1 MVLIICHRN
10 IAVAQSL
17 PTDASFSRHTQRGL
31 QGNKSLTTPPDMIK
45 FEIRRCCQ
53 KSYLEMKML
62 ISLVKILQIES
73 RLENPTK
80 YHMLESQ
87 RKQVSKISKVAAMFF
102 LLDKSNNFDEKK
114 NFPGGRFPL
123 RGRIFTSP
131 A

>member
-31 QGNKSLTTPPDMIK
+31 QGNKSLTTPPEMIK

-53 KSYLEMKML
+53 KFDLEMKML

-87 RKQVSKISKVAAMFF
+87 RKQVSKMFF
-102 LLDKSNNFDEKK
+102 LLDK
-114 NFPGGRFPL
+114 
-123 RGRIFTSP
+123 
-131 A
+131 

>member
-10 IAVAQSL
+10 IAITQSL

-45 FEIRRCCQ
+45 FEIRRSCQ
-53 KSYLEMKML
+53 NFDLEMKML

-87 RKQVSKISKVAAMFF
+87 RKQVSKMFF
-102 LLDKSNNFDEKK
+102 LLNK
-114 NFPGGRFPL
+114 
-123 RGRIFTSP
+123 
-131 A
+131 

>member
-1 MVLIICHRN
+1 MVLIIHRN

-31 QGNKSLTTPPDMIK
+31 QGNKSLTTPPNMIK
-45 FEIRRCCQ
+45 FEILQCCQ
-53 KSYLEMKML
+53 KSDLEMKML

-87 RKQVSKISKVAAMFF
+87 RKQVSKISKLAAMFF
-102 LLDKSNNFDEKK
+102 LLHKSHNFD
-114 NFPGGRFPL
+114 
-123 RGRIFTSP
+123 
-131 A
+131 

>member
-1 MVLIICHRN
+1 MVLVIYHRN

-45 FEIRRCCQ
+45 FEIGRCCQ
-53 KSYLEMKML
+53 KFDLEMKKVDQL
-62 ISLVKILQIES
+62 GQIKILQIES

-87 RKQVSKISKVAAMFF
+87 RKQVAKTSKLAAMFF
-102 LLDKSNNFDEKK
+102 LLDK
-114 NFPGGRFPL
+114 
-123 RGRIFTSP
+123 
-131 A
+131 